1 MAKFNKGW
9 NEDDSLEEVFGPP
22 QKDRSG
28 ADYGRRT
35 NQPPTASNGP
45 GAVGFGDPETYG
57 PLLGKPKN
65 IPTPGLDTDPDV
77 IMPKVESRGDVGFS
91 TTDFG
96 ILGKPT
102 RPGRA

>member
-9 NEDDSLEEVFGPP
+9 NEDDSQAVFGPK
-22 QKDRSG
+22 QADRSG

-65 IPTPGLDTDPDV
+65 IPTPGLDSDPAQLC
-77 IMPKVESRGDVGFS
+77 PKQPSRGNVGFS
-91 TTDFG
+91 SDDFG
-96 ILGKPT
+96 ILGKPQ